1 MKKIIIS
8 VILLT
13 SFCVLICG
21 CGFNFNLTDNDP
33 PLHRT
38 DITEAISGTPLELTT
53 DGTEDTA
60 SGTYDPSGLLSSEWP
75 DNEYTRLVPKPDLN
89 VMTANAEDG
98 EFTAAFSKASIEQ
111 IRAYAEKLKAAG
123 FDKDTEVQD
132 QEVMGMV
139 IYTFSAKN
147 ADGAEVSLTFT
158 AGTATLSIS
167 K

>member
-1 MKKIIIS
+1 
-8 VILLT
+8 
-13 SFCVLICG
+13 
-21 CGFNFNLTDNDP
+21 
-33 PLHRT
+33 
-38 DITEAISGTPLELTT
+38 
-53 DGTEDTA
+53 
-60 SGTYDPSGLLSSEWP
+60 
-75 DNEYTRLVPKPDLN
+75 
-89 VMTANAEDG
+89 MTANAEDG